1 MPSGTGLGN
10 ISGLL
15 PPLRRGRLGPRSS
28 GESRPLGGSR
38 KPLGGSIN
46 ERRGLFAA
54 GRLFCRVWRVR
65 GVAGLF
71 YNLGDLEGG
80 AMSEAFIL
88 PGRGEKQP
96 EKGWRW
102 LWQSS
107 FGRGIQRFFAVQSR
121 SDEQGRDASRV
132 YIRQHPSEAGL
143 YSFAELLK
151 EGRLLTSEEL
161 AQIESRCR
169 GVAKTLLWHDGVPL
183 DDLSDMGV
191 LCVWDVPRLM
201 GMVRELSRVK
211 HDAQGGMP

>member
-1 MPSGTGLGN
+1 MAEAREG
-10 ISGLL
+10 ISGEAAAESSPVIGEFQRDGVCQHRRAGQRIL
-15 PPLRRGRLGPRSS
+15 PGEREGDRGEGCGREP
-28 GESRPLGGSR
+28 GGCEAED
-38 KPLGGSIN
+38 KCVI
-46 ERRGLFAA
+46 ERGA
-54 GRLFCRVWRVR
+54 GV
-65 GVAGLF
+65 
-71 YNLGDLEGG
+71 
-80 AMSEAFIL
+80 MSEAFIL

-132 YIRQHPSEAGL
+132 YIQQHPSEAGL

-183 DDLSDMGV
+183 DDLSDMGL